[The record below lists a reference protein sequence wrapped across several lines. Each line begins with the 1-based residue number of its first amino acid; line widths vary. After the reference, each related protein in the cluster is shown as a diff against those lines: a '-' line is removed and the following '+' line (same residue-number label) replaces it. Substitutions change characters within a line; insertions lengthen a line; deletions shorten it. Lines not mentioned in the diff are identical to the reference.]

1 MLFVYHK
8 YSTFAKF
15 LLVFFNFY
23 SMNANKT
30 PEKILNHLKKNGSM
44 TAAVLA
50 KDFGMTSEGMRL
62 HLLKLE
68 EHGFVQSESRTKGV
82 GRPTILYSL
91 TALAGKQFP
100 DNHANLTVQLLES
113 VQRLL
118 GSDALQLLLEDKK
131 LKDFQRYEKAL
142 ENASS
147 LDEKLELLTDI
158 RNSEGYMADWSKI
171 GDEWHFVN
179 NNCPICKAAVQCNGF
194 CLAEIENFQKLLGE
208 KLHIKR
214 TEHSAGGNRRCTYVI
229 R

>member
-1 MLFVYHK
+1 
-8 YSTFAKF
+8 
-15 LLVFFNFY
+15 
-23 SMNANKT
+23 MNVNKT

-68 EHGFVQSESRTKGV
+68 EQGFVQSESRTKGV

-91 TALAGKQFP
+91 TALSGKQFP

-118 GSDALQLLLEDKK
+118 GSDALQLLVDDKK

-142 ENASS
+142 ENATS
-147 LDEKLELLTDI
+147 LDEKLELLTEI
-158 RNSEGYMADWSKI
+158 RVREGYMAEWSKE
-171 GDEWHFVN
+171 DDYWLFVN

-194 CLAEIENFQKLLGE
+194 CKGELENIQKLLGE
-208 KLHIKR
+208 KLHIER
-214 TEHSAGGNRRCTYVI
+214 TDHTVKGNRRCTYVI

>member
-1 MLFVYHK
+1 
-8 YSTFAKF
+8 
-15 LLVFFNFY
+15 
-23 SMNANKT
+23 MNVSKT

-68 EHGFVQSESRTKGV
+68 DHGFVRSESRTKGV

-91 TALAGKQFP
+91 TALSGKQFP

-118 GSDALQLLLEDKK
+118 GSDALQLLVDDKK
-131 LKDFQRYEKAL
+131 SNDFQRYEKAL
-142 ENASS
+142 ENATS

-158 RNSEGYMADWSKI
+158 RVREGYMAEWSK
-171 GDEWHFVN
+171 EENYWLFVN
-179 NNCPICKAAVQCNGF
+179 NNCPICKAAVQCDGF
-194 CLAEIENFQKLLGE
+194 CKAELENIQKLLGE
-208 KLHIKR
+208 KLQIER
-214 TEHSAGGNRRCTYVI
+214 TDHSAKGNRRCTYVI
-229 R
+229 HSFV

>member
-1 MLFVYHK
+1 
-8 YSTFAKF
+8 
-15 LLVFFNFY
+15 
-23 SMNANKT
+23 MNTSKT
-30 PEKILNHLKKNGSM
+30 PEKILKHLKMNGTM

-68 EHGFVQSESRTKGV
+68 ENGLVQSESRSKGV

-91 TALAGKQFP
+91 TALSGKQFP

-113 VQRLL
+113 VQRIL
-118 GSDALQLLLEDKK
+118 GSEALQLLVDDKK
-131 LKDFQRYEKAL
+131 IKDYQRYEKAI
-142 ENASS
+142 EKGVT

-158 RNSEGYMADWSKI
+158 RNREGYMAEWFKV
-171 GDEWHFVN
+171 GDEWHFIN
-179 NNCPICKAAVQCNGF
+179 NNCPICKAAVQCNNF
-194 CLAEIENFQKLLGE
+194 CMAEIENFQKLLGD
-208 KLHIKR
+208 KLQIKR